1 MHEVQNVK
9 KTFDHSK
16 FFVSRREYTT
26 AFLHPCA
33 KAKCCNMF
41 KNAKNTYD
49 WAFPCFTL
57 L

>member
-16 FFVSRREYTT
+16 CFVSRREYTT

-41 KNAKNTYD
+41 KNVKKHV
-49 WAFPCFTL
+49 
-57 L
+57 